1 MSSFAIFSKVVA
13 ESLLS
18 LYPIFVKKIGLEI
31 PIQLWTRLFAYVLI
45 SAFFINKTF
54 IYQSITS
61 YNAILLALINLSH
74 IYFSYMGF
82 RYLDSGVSFALFNLY
97 PFMILL
103 LSRAPWNNAYLLA
116 ILGFGAFIYENFV
129 HGDMKKKEEEAEA
142 KEGYKNEEE
151 DKTLP
156 FHQTFGFGI
165 IMILLAAFTEA
176 LIYFLVKRVKTENH
190 WNHLFISYFLGALIM
205 TLYMVY
211 RYYMD
216 KEEED
221 KVQKEET
228 TMNQRIWI
236 ALALNGILGAVG
248 YYLRFY
254 ANYRLDSQIYAILS
268 YVGIIMAY
276 VYGIAFN
283 QEVLT
288 QYKVFGTVCIIL
300 ANVMIL
306 RK

>member
-116 ILGFGAFIYENFV
+116 ILGFGAFIYENV
-129 HGDMKKKEEEAEA
+129 IHGDMKKKEEE
-142 KEGYKNEEE
+142 KEKEEYKNEEE

-211 RYYMD
+211 RYYGK
-216 KEEED
+216 KEEEEE
-221 KVQKEET
+221 KKEET

-254 ANYRLDSQIYAILS
+254 ANYRLDSQVYAILS

-288 QYKVFGTVCIIL
+288 HYKVFGTVCIIL